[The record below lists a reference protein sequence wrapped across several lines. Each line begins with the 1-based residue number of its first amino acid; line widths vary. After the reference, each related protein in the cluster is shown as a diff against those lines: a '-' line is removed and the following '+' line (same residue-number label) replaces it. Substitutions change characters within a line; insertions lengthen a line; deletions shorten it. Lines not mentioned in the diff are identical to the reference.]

1 MVSSEPRV
9 SLPGDDF
16 DSLFSEPEVDV
27 GIAAGVE
34 VAVGGR
40 HEMEAAIDA
49 WAMADG
55 DVVSAL
61 VFVEISSTSPR
72 RETPN
77 PKQRPLTGLVSERG
91 RRATLSAMTSR
102 TATLGAAIV
111 ALFLLHA
118 GYLAGVAEDA
128 FITFRFARNWV
139 DGFGIVWNPGEVPV
153 EGYTNFLWLV
163 LSAGFQSLGIDPVRG
178 AQWAGVAASLAT
190 LVITWRFGV
199 VLLGWSPIGALLPC
213 AFLAVSGP
221 FAAWA
226 GAGLETNAFGALLLG
241 GLFLVLLGFRE
252 QRQRDLML
260 GFGALLLAM
269 LTRPEGI
276 LVYGLVVF
284 VLLLAGAGAGRS
296 AAATL
301 RLLAPAVSATLSVF
315 AVYFAWRWSYFG
327 YPLPNTFYAKT
338 GGGTEQYLRGAS
350 YVLQFG
356 LHYIVPWLPALLLLR
371 FWQRGV
377 GAHETEVS
385 GGVRLPIVAA
395 AAVFMAYGLAIV
407 WLGGDYMAMYR
418 FFVPVLPFLYLT
430 LARPFVA
437 QRFVDPAAGAVSHRA
452 AVAALLGVALLG
464 TGFHSTPL
472 EAEWLTAPTQMH
484 GNWRGVQTERW
495 HVARL
500 SLIGDFFA
508 RRTAPNEPSLATDA
522 IGVIGWKLGITV
534 YGVHGIV
541 DPAIA
546 HAGPGGRPLGRGWAG
561 HEKSDW
567 ARLFAH
573 KPTWIM
579 LSRSLAASSDAGM
592 GFSPEV
598 EAAILKEYE
607 LEAVW
612 QEDVLNGEAGYFV
625 FLERRDL

>member
-1 MVSSEPRV
+1 
-9 SLPGDDF
+9 
-16 DSLFSEPEVDV
+16 
-27 GIAAGVE
+27 
-34 VAVGGR
+34 
-40 HEMEAAIDA
+40 
-49 WAMADG
+49 
-55 DVVSAL
+55 
-61 VFVEISSTSPR
+61 
-72 RETPN
+72 
-77 PKQRPLTGLVSERG
+77 
-91 RRATLSAMTSR
+91 MTSR
-102 TATLGAAIV
+102 TAALGAAIV
-111 ALFLLHA
+111 AVFLLHA

-139 DGFGIVWNPGEVPV
+139 DGFGIVWNPGEAPV

-163 LSAGFQSLGIDPVRG
+163 LSAGFQSLGIDPLRG
-178 AQWAGVAASLAT
+178 AQLAGVAASLAT
-190 LVITWRFGV
+190 LVTTWRFGV
-199 VLLGWSPIGALLPC
+199 VLLGWSPVGALLPC

-226 GAGLETNAFGALLLG
+226 GAGLETNAFGALLVV
-241 GLFLVLLGFRE
+241 GLFHVLLGFRE
-252 QRQRDLML
+252 QRQRDLTL

-269 LTRPEGI
+269 LTRPEGL

-284 VLLLAGAGAGRS
+284 VLLLASAGAGRS
-296 AAATL
+296 PAATL
-301 RLLAPAVSATLSVF
+301 RLLAPAVMATLSLF

-338 GGGTEQYLRGAS
+338 GGGTEQYQRGAS
-350 YVLQFG
+350 YALQFG

-377 GAHETEVS
+377 GARRAEVS
-385 GGVRLPIVAA
+385 GRARQAEVSGHAQLPIVAA
-395 AAVFMAYGLAIV
+395 GAVFMAYGLAIL

-418 FFVPVLPFLYLT
+418 FFVPVLPFLYLS

-437 QRFVDPAAGAVSHRA
+437 QLSIDSATGAVSHRA
-452 AVAALLGVALLG
+452 ALAAVLGIALLG
-464 TGFHSTPL
+464 TGLHSTPL
-472 EAEWLTAPTQMH
+472 EAEWLPSPSRMH

-508 RRTAPNEPSLATDA
+508 RRETPNPPSLATDA
-522 IGVIGWKLGITV
+522 IGAIGWKSGITV

-541 DPAIA
+541 DPEIA
-546 HAGPGGRPLGRGWAG
+546 HAGPGGRPLGSGWAG
-561 HEKSDW
+561 HDKKDW
-567 ARLFAH
+567 ARLFAR

-579 LSRSLAASSDAGM
+579 LSRALTASSDARL

-598 EAAILKEYE
+598 EAAILKQYE

-612 QEDVLNGEAGYFV
+612 QEDVVNGEAGYFV
-625 FLERRDL
+625 FLQRRDL